1 MDELRRVRS
10 GNLTEADELVTCHD
24 VLDAQYLFDTTKDE
38 SYLRRVIKPLE
49 VLLTRHK
56 RLVVKD
62 SAVNAICFGAKFMI
76 PGLLRFESGIEIG
89 EEIVMMT
96 TKGEAIALGIAQMS
110 TADMASCDHGVV
122 AKIKRV
128 VMERNTYPR
137 RWGKGP
143 RAQLKKQLVSEGK
156 LDKYGRT
163 NEKTPSSW
171 TNNYVDY
178 SGVKTDDVKVKVE
191 SITEA
196 PTATVTTTTTT
207 TTDVTKGKKRKKSEA
222 DSTSE
227 KKEEDGKKKKKKKK
241 SKSEDG
247 EPKKKKK
254 KSKKDSTDA

>member
-1 MDELRRVRS
+1 MIPPKMVSILLYVPPNTSQPTDNFFYTL
-10 GNLTEADELVTCHD
+10 L
-24 VLDAQYLFDTTKDE
+24 E

-49 VLLTRHK
+49 VLLTNHK

-76 PGLLRFESGIEIG
+76 PGLLRFESGIEVG

-143 RAQLKKQLVSEGK
+143 RVKHSFPFPL
-156 LDKYGRT
+156 
-163 NEKTPSSW
+163 SSSLLCAKFDIFP
-171 TNNYVDY
+171 N
-178 SGVKTDDVKVKVE
+178 
-191 SITEA
+191 
-196 PTATVTTTTTT
+196 
-207 TTDVTKGKKRKKSEA
+207 
-222 DSTSE
+222 
-227 KKEEDGKKKKKKKK
+227 
-241 SKSEDG
+241 
-247 EPKKKKK
+247 
-254 KSKKDSTDA
+254 